1 MIITIRYI
9 HYYIQ
14 VFTARNGFKNVTFLF
29 QCEET
34 WAAIEVLG
42 QKIKTDYFLRSDSN
56 NFSVRGVDEESDIS
70 DKNGTNNTTRKNS
83 AIPIMIRNDNTSED
97 NVKSILSDL
106 ASALA
111 TDSLPDVGNGSQ
123 VYLLPPTHYI
133 MFGKLGEKP
142 NHVSDVG
149 RASGNLSDT
158 ESNQVHHKL
167 STDTK
172 SNQVHHK
179 LSTDT
184 KSNQVHHKFSTANE
198 STTTTD
204 STTSNA
210 STTPTTTTES
220 TTTSR
225 DISVVLTDLI
235 RSIHAVGNVSVKAGN
250 LTLKPV
256 DIIEVIRPSGL
267 VEGAN
272 ETVVID
278 ELVRPSGLVE
288 PETFNPSDFLRPA

>member
-179 LSTDT
+179 
-184 KSNQVHHKFSTANE
+184 FSTANE